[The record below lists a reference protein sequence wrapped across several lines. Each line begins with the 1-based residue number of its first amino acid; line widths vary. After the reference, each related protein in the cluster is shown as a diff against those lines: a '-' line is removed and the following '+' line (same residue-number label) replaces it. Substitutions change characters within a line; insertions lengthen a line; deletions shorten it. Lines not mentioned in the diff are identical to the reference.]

1 MNDHKHE
8 VHGIMCGH
16 VHTNERPLRLIEH
29 GPEGQW
35 DFMCGEHDHDT
46 QEAIDAAVV
55 VCKSCAMTGYL
66 LPLKV
71 QELPANHIAELDAQT
86 ESWNVREMTAEEI
99 AEYYED

>member
-1 MNDHKHE
+1 MSDHSHE

-16 VHTNERPLRLIEH
+16 VHNEERPLKLIEH

-35 DFMCGEHDHDT
+35 DFMCGQTDHDT

-55 VCKSCAMTGYL
+55 VCKGCAMKGFL
-66 LPLKV
+66 LPRGV
-71 QELPANHIAELDAQT
+71 QELPASHTAKLNSKT
-86 ESWNVREMTAEEI
+86 ERWDVRKMTAEEI